1 MSDQRRFRGTRATRR
16 RRLALVGIGVFVLVD
31 LALVA
36 LALTREPAGLSSDDA
51 AAVRPSSAASAPA
64 TTEPAPTPT
73 PTPTAAPE
81 SAPTTRSLSA
91 VDGTRAWRA
100 DAGTCTP
107 GSEATVAVESTST
120 GGDSW
125 VASPVTTSGE
135 LHGIDRVQVTGADT
149 VFVIGPA
156 GAECTTAFAQT
167 FSAGS
172 AFRDYPERLA
182 VSWYVSRDDR
192 ATVHSPAGDRPAP
205 CAAVV
210 DVAVV
215 SDAQAAVLCSD
226 QRLFRTADGAA
237 SWDAGTP
244 VAGAAAVASGDGS
257 YVVAASGA
265 SDCAGTG
272 ISSTGVAAGSP
283 VEPIGCA
290 PASVTTPGAVA
301 LSEAAG
307 SVWLWAGDDVS
318 VSRDGGRTW

>member
-1 MSDQRRFRGTRATRR
+1 MSDRRRFRGMRATRR
-16 RRLALVGIGVFVLVD
+16 RSLAIVGIGIFVLVD
-31 LALVA
+31 VALVA
-36 LALTREPAGLSSDDA
+36 LALTREPAGLAFEGA
-51 AAVRPSSAASAPA
+51 AAVRPTSTASVPA
-64 TTEPAPTPT
+64 TTEPT
-73 PTPTAAPE
+73 PTPTAARE
-81 SAPTTRSLSA
+81 SIPTTRSISA
-91 VDGTRAWRA
+91 VDATRAWRA

-135 LHGIDRVQVTGADT
+135 LHGIDRVQATGADT

-205 CAAVV
+205 CAAVI

-226 QRLFRTADGAA
+226 QRLFRTADGAV

-244 VAGAAAVASGDGS
+244 VPGAVAVASGDGS

-283 VEPIGCA
+283 VDPIGCA